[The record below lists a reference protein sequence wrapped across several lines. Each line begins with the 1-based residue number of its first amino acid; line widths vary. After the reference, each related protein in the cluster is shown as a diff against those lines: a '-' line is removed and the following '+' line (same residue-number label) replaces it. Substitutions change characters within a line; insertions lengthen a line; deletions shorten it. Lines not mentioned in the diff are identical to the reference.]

1 MPYAKNGDINI
12 YYEVEGEGQPL
23 VLLHGLTK
31 SLDAWRERGYVD
43 QLRNN
48 YKLILVDARGH
59 GKSDKPHDPESYHTK
74 DFSGDITAILD
85 DLNIQKAYFFGYS
98 MGGAICLGL
107 AKYAPERVKALI
119 IGGVIPFE
127 RYPAKSNL
135 LYKIL
140 EAGAEAVVA
149 YLEQAGPISDE
160 MKARALSNDY
170 EAQIAMLNTIE
181 PSLEDDLPDMD
192 MPCLVFVGE
201 ADELYPYQKAKE
213 VYKKLPNRTF
223 VSFPDLNHVQTIDRS
238 DLLLPHVTEF
248 LTRVSKEV
256 G

>member
-31 SLDAWRERGYVD
+31 YLDTWRERGYVD
-43 QLRNN
+43 PLGND

-59 GKSDKPHDPESYHTK
+59 GKSDKPHDPESYHSK
-74 DFSGDITAILD
+74 DVSGDITAILD

-98 MGGAICLGL
+98 MGGGICLAL

-119 IGGVIPFE
+119 IGGVMPFE
-127 RYPAKSNL
+127 RYPVKSNP
-135 LYKIL
+135 LYKLL
-140 EAGAEAVVA
+140 EAGGEAVVA
-149 YLEQAGPISDE
+149 HQEQSGPISDE
-160 MKARALSNDY
+160 MKARLLSNDY

-192 MPCLVFVGE
+192 MPFLVFIGE
-201 ADELYPYQKAKE
+201 ADELYPYQAAKG

-223 VSFPDLNHVQTIDRS
+223 VSFPNLDHVQTINRS
-238 DLLLPHVTEF
+238 DLVLPHIAEF